1 MKTCRSF
8 VDSSSVQETP
18 SGQAHTGSSRQLG
31 GDADVSSVSRYLVPV
46 SRQCPGSVQAVSGQ
60 CMYLLLGGSVGQA
73 QDTGPPAEAGVVM
86 SRW

>member
-1 MKTCRSF
+1 MYRGHHLARHT
-8 VDSSSVQETP
+8 
-18 SGQAHTGSSRQLG
+18 HTGSSRQLG
-31 GDADVSSVSRYLVPV
+31 GDADVSSVSRVPV
-46 SRQCPGSVQAVSGQ
+46 SGQCPGSVQAVSGQ

>member
-8 VDSSSVQETP
+8 VDSSSVQGTP

-46 SRQCPGSVQAVSGQ
+46 SRQC
-60 CMYLLLGGSVGQA
+60 MYLLLGGSVGQA